1 MLTIS
6 NERYVYKQKQL
17 KIYFFP
23 VVAFAVLVVVDL
35 VDFFD
40 GSVRCLCFFVS
51 VIVVSPVK

>member
-1 MLTIS
+1 MFI
-6 NERYVYKQKQL
+6 NKKQQ

>member
-1 MLTIS
+1 MMLTIS

-23 VVAFAVLVVVDL
+23 VVTFAVLVVDL

-40 GSVRCLCFFVS
+40 GCVRCVCFFVS